1 MYDYLASEGRE
12 YFSTLSDT
20 AAIVVEF
27 PAEGSR
33 NVNAYEKKLTE
44 DIFYDIDGKKYCFD
58 NNGRPIK
65 GIYDQRVIY

>member
-44 DIFYDIDGKKYCFD
+44 DIFYDIDGKKY
-58 NNGRPIK
+58 
-65 GIYDQRVIY
+65 